1 MTKSRLVND
10 IDSALDLQNYDRFDI
25 QETQK
30 KIIGVRND
38 KSSTKEIHFTNNPQ
52 NVLNV
57 GCVSRHNIVRGP
69 VGLKNAA
76 SKAKT
81 ETDHFPLF
89 ITHEMLA
96 DVLHHTNKKIESL
109 LAKLLDF
116 NKGFKYSFVKEVSE
130 MELKAFIGL
139 FLYRGLYRLNTIR
152 IRKLFSDSYGPPMFS
167 AVMSSKR
174 FAFILHNLSF
184 DDESTRAERWKKD
197 RFTATR
203 EFFEKFNNQ
212 CMMALAPGDYLS
224 LDETLECRYRSSS
237 SIRVSRGGTTFFSNL
252 QMPPDIPTLLFHH
265 HIVGNLQRRED
276 SIIFRTPRL
285 LFII

>member
-1 MTKSRLVND
+1 MTNGEESENADRRTRRIFTKSRLVHD

-25 QETQK
+25 PETEK
-30 KIIGVRND
+30 KIIGVIKD
-38 KSSTKEIHFTNNPQ
+38 KNSTEEIHFTNNPQ

-57 GCVSRHNIVRGP
+57 GRLCRHNIIRGP

-81 ETDHFPLF
+81 EIDHFLLF

-96 DVLHHTNKKIESL
+96 DVLYHTNKKIDSL
-109 LAKLLDF
+109 LAKLPADF
-116 NKGFKYSFVKEVSE
+116 NKDFKYSFVKEVSE

-139 FLYRGLYRLNTIR
+139 FLYRGLYKLNTMG

-167 AVMSSKR
+167 AVMSRNR

-197 RFTATR
+197 RFTAIR
-203 EFFEKFNNQ
+203 EFF
-212 CMMALAPGDYLS
+212 
-224 LDETLECRYRSSS
+224 
-237 SIRVSRGGTTFFSNL
+237 
-252 QMPPDIPTLLFHH
+252 
-265 HIVGNLQRRED
+265 
-276 SIIFRTPRL
+276 
-285 LFII
+285 